1 MSIWPDRK
9 EEQIKELFELQR
21 IEGSRMN
28 QTDDRIKAH
37 TSRMDSLTDQINALQ
52 ETISVL
58 KKASPPGVSDTV
70 KMFEERVTALEL
82 WKVQIMGLLTEQ
94 TSAGRPRLTRTGKGL
109 KAFYGK

>member
-1 MSIWPDRK
+1 MILFPDTK
-9 EEQIKELFELQR
+9 AEQIKELTELQR
-21 IEGSRMN
+21 IAGSRLN
-28 QTDDRIKAH
+28 LTDERIVAH
-37 TSRMDSLTDQINALQ
+37 TSRMDSLTDQIDALH
-52 ETISVL
+52 ETVSII
-58 KKASPPGVSDTV
+58 KKASPPNSAEVV